1 MNIVLIPTYNE
12 RENVCVLIPRVF
24 SYCPEAKVIVID
36 DNSPDGTAEE
46 IKKMSLSF
54 PNLSLMS
61 RNKKEGL
68 GNAYKDAILYCL
80 KNENFDKL
88 ATMDADG
95 SHDPKY
101 LPSLFEKSKN
111 CDLVIGSRYVKGG
124 GVENWSISRR
134 LLSRFGNYY
143 ARIVTGINI
152 YDLTAGF
159 IVTDKKILGE
169 IDFSGLKANGYSY
182 QIEFKFRCLAS
193 GHNVSF
199 FETPIVFIERKQG
212 KSKMSWS
219 IILEAIKVPWM
230 LRKNRHE
237 NKTLSIF

>member
-12 RENVCVLIPRVF
+12 RENVRTLIPQVF
-24 SYCPEAKVIVID
+24 SYCPDVKVIVVD
-36 DNSPDGTAEE
+36 DNSPDGTGEE

-54 PNLSLMS
+54 PNLALIS
-61 RNKKEGL
+61 RSKKDGL

-80 KNENFDKL
+80 KNENFEKL

-101 LPSLFEKSKN
+101 LPSLFEKSEN
-111 CDLVIGSRYVKGG
+111 CDLVIGSRYIKGG
-124 GVENWSISRR
+124 GVENWSILRR

-152 YDLTAGF
+152 HDLTAGF
-159 IVTDKKILGE
+159 IVTDKKILE
-169 IDFSGLKANGYSY
+169 KLDFSGLKANGYSY

-193 GHNVSF
+193 NSNISF
-199 FETPIVFIERKQG
+199 SEMPIVFTERRQG
-212 KSKMSWS
+212 KSKMSWN
-219 IILEAIKVPWM
+219 IILEAIKVPWT
-230 LRKNRHE
+230 LRKKSKE
-237 NKTLSIF
+237 

>member
-12 RENVCVLIPRVF
+12 KENVRILIPRIF
-24 SYCPEAKVIVID
+24 SYCPEVKVIVVD

-46 IKKMSLSF
+46 IKEMSLSF

-80 KNENFDKL
+80 KNEDFDKL

-101 LPSLFEKSKN
+101 LPSLFEKSEN

-124 GVENWSISRR
+124 GVQNWSILRR

-143 ARIVTGINI
+143 ARIITGMKIR
-152 YDLTAGF
+152 DCTAGF
-159 IVTDKKILGE
+159 IVIKKKLLGK
-169 IDFSGLKANGYSY
+169 INLDGLTASGYSY
-182 QIEFKFRCLAS
+182 QIEFKFRCLTS
-193 GHNVSF
+193 EPSISF
-199 FETPIVFIERKQG
+199 CEIPIIFTERRQG
-212 KSKMSWS
+212 RSKMSWS

-230 LRKNRHE
+230 LRKNRRE
-237 NKTLSIF
+237 NKTLSIL